1 MSNFNFLNFLI
12 AINDVIYNFLEN
24 ISFIYLN
31 WIVSDFLNLDINLG
45 FILGIPTG
53 INSNILFNNINNVII
68 M

>member
-31 WIVSDFLNLDINLG
+31 
-45 FILGIPTG
+45 
-53 INSNILFNNINNVII
+53 
-68 M
+68 